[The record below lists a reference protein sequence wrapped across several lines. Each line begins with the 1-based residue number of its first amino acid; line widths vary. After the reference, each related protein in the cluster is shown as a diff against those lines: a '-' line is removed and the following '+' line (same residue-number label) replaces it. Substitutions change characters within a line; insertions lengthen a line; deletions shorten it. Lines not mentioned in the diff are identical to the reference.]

1 MFNNMQELLL
11 QDANAFGKSHR
22 QALRNLFRNEI
33 NQSFL
38 IKIHYKVINELGFED
53 LFKYYPLSP
62 LSMEKIITGDKE
74 NFDLDIA
81 KMIIG
86 IHKSNMIFVSENE
99 KRNKEDSDEYSEKI
113 TKQVIEHIKLRE
125 YGSSY
130 FRQKQII
137 AGDRFIY
144 FSLPY
149 DLFVICMKMNDLLK
163 NNQNVPCF
171 SLFAKISNMAMSAL
185 SLLEDNFLD
194 NTYPLCRGLIELY
207 LTLFAVLE
215 NKNAFKKYIDFSKIE
230 AEMSRHGKDYPK
242 EFYDLYYKIKE
253 TKDKNLQIHQYLHF
267 GWVDELKNYHKI
279 VRDNP
284 YSISSLIYYLEKTNA
299 DMNFKFFTDY
309 YKICNSYVHAN
320 TLTYQY
326 PLSAYFEIITMLSLT
341 LGRSFEDLCGL
352 LKFDGIINGV
362 NILEKS
368 IFDYNVV
375 LLQHNKMTPE
385 NLKKYY
391 NK

>member
-1 MFNNMQELLL
+1 MLSVLPELPNI
-11 QDANAFGKSHR
+11 NAYKKEHDL
-22 QALRNLFRNEI
+22 ALRNIFKNEI
-33 NQSFL
+33 KPNFL
-38 IKIHYKVINELGFED
+38 IKIYHKVLEILD
-53 LFKYYPLSP
+53 VDIFKYYQIPTPTIENSIAGNML
-62 LSMEKIITGDKE
+62 
-74 NFDLDIA
+74 NFDNDIC

-86 IHKSNMIFVSENE
+86 IHKSNMIFAGDSE
-99 KRNKEDSDEYSEKI
+99 KREKENSDEYS
-113 TKQVIEHIKLRE
+113 KQIANQTIEHIKLRE

-144 FSLPY
+144 FPLPY
-149 DLFVICMKMNDLLK
+149 DLFVICMKMNDLLR
-163 NNQNVPCF
+163 NNQNIPCF
-171 SLFAKISNMAMSAL
+171 SIFAKTSNMAMSAL

-194 NTYPLCRGLIELY
+194 NAYPLCRGLIELY

-215 NKNAFKKYIDFSKIE
+215 NKNALKKYIDFSKIE
-230 AEMSRHGKDYPK
+230 AEISRHGKDYPE
-242 EFYDLYYKIKE
+242 EFYDLYYNIKE

-279 VRDNP
+279 VKENP
-284 YSISSLIYYLEKTNA
+284 YTISSLIYYLEKTNS
-299 DMNFKFFTDY
+299 DMDFKIFTDY

-320 TLTYQY
+320 TLTYQC
-326 PLSAYFEIITMLSLT
+326 PLSAYFEIITMLSFT

-368 IFDYNVV
+368 IFDYKVV
-375 LLQHNKMTPE
+375 LLQRDKITPE
-385 NLKKYY
+385 NLNKYY